1 MSRSSFLCLLY
12 FLFYALYLILGGL
25 AFAAIEGPG
34 EQALKQEVA
43 LARQAFLA
51 QYPTVSDNDMEELIQ
66 EVIKASNRGVS
77 ASKNDTGGPNWSLGQ
92 SLFFSCT
99 LITTIGYGHVT
110 PLSKEG
116 KLFCMAYA
124 VVGIPMTLIMLT
136 AVVERLML
144 PTRSL
149 LEWLQRRL
157 GRVYRPLGV
166 RLIHLTLLVV
176 FRVTVFMLIPA
187 GVFAYIEPEWDYLDS
202 LYYCFISL
210 TTIGLGDYIPGD
222 SPNQPYRPLYKVAT
236 TCYLL
241 VGLMFMVLTLTV
253 FHDIPQLNLGTFFAL
268 QKDTNT
274 RDLEKVR
281 LQDPDGSGPKYTEK
295 KTSPQD

>member
-1 MSRSSFLCLLY
+1 MRINSARIGKFDFPRKSGYSARINPTAKTSITNSGFVKPRFRASHKRSHCHSDCGYISTKKMLWFLRHVLPCCDSFRRC
-12 FLFYALYLILGGL
+12 
-25 AFAAIEGPG
+25 
-34 EQALKQEVA
+34 
-43 LARQAFLA
+43 
-51 QYPTVSDNDMEELIQ
+51 
-66 EVIKASNRGVS
+66 
-77 ASKNDTGGPNWSLGQ
+77 
-92 SLFFSCT
+92 
-99 LITTIGYGHVT
+99 YGHVT

>member
-1 MSRSSFLCLLY
+1 MRRSSFLCLLY

-51 QYPTVSDNDMEELIQ
+51 QYPTVSDNDLEELIQ

-77 ASKNDTGGPNWSLGQ
+77 ASKNATGGPNWSLGQ

-116 KLFCMAYA
+116 KLFSMAYA

-149 LEWLQRRL
+149 LEWLHRRL
-157 GRVYRPLGV
+157 SRVYRPLGV
-166 RLIHLTLLVV
+166 RLIHLALLVV
-176 FRVTVFMLIPA
+176 FLVTVFMLVPA

-295 KTSPQD
+295 KTLPQD